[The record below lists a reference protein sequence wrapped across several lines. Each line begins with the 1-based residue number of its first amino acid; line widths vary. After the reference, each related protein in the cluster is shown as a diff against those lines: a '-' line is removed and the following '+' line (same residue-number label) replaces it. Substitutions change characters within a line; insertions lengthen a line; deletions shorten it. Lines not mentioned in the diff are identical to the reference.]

1 MMKKSYYQPEINIL
15 NVVVDSNVLEI
26 SEIPIVDEQYYG
38 EFDVK
43 DFNTVSEED
52 FDVTNLF

>member
-1 MMKKSYYQPEINIL
+1 MKKKSYYQPEINIL

-26 SEIPIVDEQYYG
+26 SEILIVDEQNYG

>member
-15 NVVVDSNVLEI
+15 NVVVVSNVLEI
-26 SEIPIVDEQYYG
+26 SEILIVDEQNYG

>member
-43 DFNTVSEED
+43 DVNTVSEED